1 MIDFDEDSNY
11 AEQSVIGSLILL
23 SDPSSTALI
32 KTMSLLKETSFY
44 NNFHRKIFAAIN
56 VLYRA
61 GVNIDFVTLESQCKK
76 MGNDDQELFIYL
88 AQATRNTPSPSNV
101 ISYANIVRECAI
113 ERFAITKM
121 QDLIANFSDKS
132 SGDVYQRLG
141 LIESTVNDISNM
153 SLRNDKG
160 GLKHITDSLGQ
171 WLDNC
176 EQVQLDGYDKN
187 AFTTG
192 VESLDDVLGI
202 KGMRRG
208 SLVGVGARPKMGKSA
223 FMSLVANHFAI
234 ELKESV
240 ALFSMEMPSVEIAE
254 RAMTNRTR
262 LNPNEFYRSGIS
274 DESQGRIDG
283 AFKEI
288 VSTNMY
294 VDDGASLS
302 LSHIQ
307 REARR
312 IRSDQGSIGL
322 ICVDYLTLMEA
333 EKADRNDLAYGMIT
347 KGLKNLAKELNCVVL
362 MLTQLNRGLENRP
375 DKRPMPSDSR
385 DTGQIEQDVDLWLGL
400 YKESVYDEEVSNQG
414 LTEVIVRLN
423 RHGGTGT
430 AFVEMREGFHVPVS
444 MIDGAKII
452 NERQQSKLKD
462 EEAQNGQTTFKR
474 KDKK

>member
-1 MIDFDEDSNY
+1 MINFDEDSNY
-11 AEQSVIGSLILL
+11 AEQSVIGSLIML
-23 SDPSSTALI
+23 SDPASTALI
-32 KTMSLLKETSFY
+32 KTMSLLKENSFY
-44 NNFHRKIFAAIN
+44 NGFHRKIFAAIN
-56 VLYRA
+56 SLYRS
-61 GVNIDFVTLESQCKK
+61 GTNIDFVTLEMQCRK
-76 MGNDDQELFIYL
+76 MGDDTTELLIYL
-88 AQATRNTPSPSNV
+88 AEISRNTPSASNV

-113 ERFAITKM
+113 ERFAVNKL
-121 QDLIANFSDKS
+121 QDLIANFSDQS

-141 LIESTVNDISNM
+141 LIESTINDISNM
-153 SLRNDKG
+153 SLRNEKG
-160 GLKHITDSLGQ
+160 GLKHINDSLGE

-176 EQVQLDGYDKN
+176 EQVQLDGCDKN

-192 VESLDDVLGI
+192 IESLDDVLGI

-234 ELKESV
+234 DLKESV

-254 RAMTNRTR
+254 RAMTNRTQ
-262 LNPNEFYRSGIS
+262 LNPAEFYRSGIS
-274 DESQGRIDG
+274 NESQGRIDS
-283 AFKEI
+283 AFKEVI
-288 VSTNMY
+288 ASNMY

-307 REARR
+307 RESRR
-312 IRSDQGSIGL
+312 IRSEQGSIGL

-362 MLTQLNRGLENRP
+362 LLLQLNRGLENRP

-400 YKESVYDEEVSNQG
+400 YKESVYDENLPDIDG
-414 LTEVIVRLN
+414 FTEVIARLN

-430 AFVEMREGFHVPVS
+430 GFVNMKEGFHVPIS
-444 MIDGAKII
+444 TIEGARII
-452 NERQQSKLKD
+452 NNREQSKIKD
-462 EEAQNGQTTFKR
+462 DDAQSKKIKYER
-474 KDKK
+474 KNK

>member
-1 MIDFDEDSNY
+1 MIDYQDDSNF

-32 KTMSLLKETSFY
+32 KTMSILKESSFY
-44 NNFHRKIFAAIN
+44 SLFHRNMFAAAN
-56 VLYRA
+56 VLYRS
-61 GVNIDFVTLESQCKK
+61 GTNIDLLTLETQCRN
-76 MGNDDQELFIYL
+76 MGNDNQELFIYL
-88 AQATRNTPSPSNV
+88 AEISRNTPSAAN
-101 ISYANIVRECAI
+101 IITYANIVRECAI

-121 QDLIANFSDKS
+121 QDLIATFSDKS
-132 SGDVYQRLG
+132 TGDVYQRLG
-141 LIESTVNDISNM
+141 LIESTVSDISNM
-153 SLRNDKG
+153 SLRNEKG
-160 GLKHITDSLGQ
+160 GLKHITESLGL

-176 EQVQLDGYDKN
+176 EQVQNDGYDKN

-192 VESLDDVLGI
+192 VESLDEVLGV

-223 FMSLVANHFAI
+223 FMSLLANHFALN
-234 ELKESV
+234 LKEAV

-254 RAMTNRTR
+254 RSMTNRTT
-262 LNPNEFYRSGIS
+262 LNPAEFYRNGIS
-274 DESQGRIDG
+274 NESQGRIDG
-283 AFKEI
+283 AFKEFI
-288 VSTNMY
+288 GSKMF
-294 VDDGASLS
+294 VDDGAALS

-312 IRSDQGSIGL
+312 IRSENGSIGL

-385 DTGQIEQDVDLWLGL
+385 DTGQIEQDVDLWIGL
-400 YKESVYDEEVSNQG
+400 YKESAYDEEVSDQG
-414 LTEVIVRLN
+414 MTELLVRLN

-430 AFVEMREGFHVPVS
+430 AFVEMRQGFHVPMSIV
-444 MIDGAKII
+444 DGATIL
-452 NERQQSKLKD
+452 N
-462 EEAQNGQTTFKR
+462 KR
-474 KDKK
+474 KQTKIDENQQQQPKEFKKKSK